1 MDLKGRTVYISQDH
15 FLSEI
20 MDDVQ
25 RRLESRG
32 CEVIRG
38 PESRPGERVHFPRET
53 WDRYFGRAE
62 IAMFSSR
69 NTCTREMIEAMP
81 RLIGICNPTI
91 GLETVDVDAAS
102 DLGVI
107 VGHGATP
114 ENYNSMAEST
124 VMFIL
129 MQLYKPHLPRE
140 VAQGRRKRPRPTPE
154 TAFATMLMKK
164 TVGIIGFGRIGRAV
178 AKRLQGFDARLLAC
192 DPFIDPAGVPSYVEL
207 VDQETLLTQSDIVTI
222 HIAVTPQSRHLMNA
236 AAFAKM
242 KPSAIFV
249 NTARGDAMDEEAL
262 IEALEGKRIA
272 GAALDNTAIEPPALE
287 NPLQEM
293 NNVFLTPH
301 MVGHTNAVYA
311 SFAPAA
317 EENFTRILRA
327 ELPLHCKNPEI
338 AERWRARYRR
348 IRGV

>member
-1 MDLKGRTVYISQDH
+1 MDLKGRSVFISQDH
-15 FLSEI
+15 FLAEI

-25 RRLESRG
+25 RRLEARG

-38 PESRPGERVHFPRET
+38 PQSIPGERVQFPRES
-53 WDRYFGRAE
+53 WEHYFGRAE

-69 NTCTREMIEAMP
+69 NACTREMIAAMP
-81 RLIGICNPTI
+81 RVLGIVNPTI
-91 GLETVDVDAAS
+91 GLETVDTDAAS
-102 DLGVI
+102 EAGVI

-114 ENYNSMAEST
+114 ENFNSMAETT
-124 VMFIL
+124 VMYIL
-129 MQLYKPHLPRE
+129 MQLYRPHLARE
-140 VAQGRRKRPRPTPE
+140 VAQGRRKRPRPTPQ
-154 TAFATMLMKK
+154 TAFATMLMRK

-178 AKRLQGFDARLLAC
+178 AKRLQAWDARLLAC
-192 DPFIDPAGVPSYVEL
+192 DPFIDPASVPAYVEL
-207 VDQETLLTQSDIVTI
+207 VDQDQLLRESDVVTI

-249 NTARGDAMDEEAL
+249 NTARGDAVEEEAL
-262 IEALEGKRIA
+262 IAALESKRIA
-272 GAALDNTAIEPPALE
+272 GAALDNTAIEPPPLE

-293 NNVFLTPH
+293 HNVYLTPH
-301 MVGHTNAVYA
+301 MVGHTNQVYA

-317 EENFTRILRA
+317 EENFTRILRG

-338 AERWRARYRR
+338 AAQWRARYQR
-348 IRGV
+348 IRG

>member
-1 MDLKGRTVYISQDH
+1 
-15 FLSEI
+15 
-20 MDDVQ
+20 
-25 RRLESRG
+25 
-32 CEVIRG
+32 
-38 PESRPGERVHFPRET
+38 
-53 WDRYFGRAE
+53 
-62 IAMFSSR
+62 
-69 NTCTREMIEAMP
+69 MP
-81 RLIGICNPTI
+81 
-91 GLETVDVDAAS
+91 A
-102 DLGVI
+102 
-107 VGHGATP
+107 
-114 ENYNSMAEST
+114 
-124 VMFIL
+124 
-129 MQLYKPHLPRE
+129 
-140 VAQGRRKRPRPTPE
+140 
-154 TAFATMLMKK
+154 
-164 TVGIIGFGRIGRAV
+164 
-178 AKRLQGFDARLLAC
+178 
-192 DPFIDPAGVPSYVEL
+192 YVEL

-317 EENFTRILRA
+317 EENFTRILRG

-338 AERWRARYRR
+338 AEKWRARYRR
-348 IRGV
+348 IRGA